1 MRKLS
6 YLDLIE
12 LTIPKAPFRD
22 RMAYEPDSW
31 LLFNKFN
38 ETATKNS
45 FNINIT
51 AASGGEEKGKK
62 GLTTKG
68 SASRKS
74 YQKMDW

>member
-1 MRKLS
+1 
-6 YLDLIE
+6 LIE

-51 AASGGEEKGKK
+51 AAQYGKKKGKK
-62 GLTTKG
+62 G
-68 SASRKS
+68 
-74 YQKMDW
+74 